1 MQDKSNTNSS
11 VNESQSPKKLP
22 DGVEKKK
29 RSRTRKYSDAQREHK
44 CECGKSYLSY
54 PALYTHM
61 KQKHNGQ
68 SQKNLDEQRLEST
81 YSESQ
86 TQDIFATLANALGK
100 EEDKP
105 QTSLSIQDMYDLIMW
120 EVQLLIMETDN
131 KDIKLDYYHELL
143 KQTQPTT
150 TNVTTPQ
157 DAFIRFIHEVKGVL
171 SYEQMKLIFFFVYSF
186 RKLLLDCPD
195 CPTSGLVEKA
205 NQLVCSQ
212 LDKVLQSIQLLSNRN
227 YIVHLSRVPNLREAM
242 IQIVLGFCNWLYAR
256 HLTDDKLLLKSDS
269 D

>member
-11 VNESQSPKKLP
+11 VQESYSPKKP
-22 DGVEKKK
+22 VDGGEKKK
-29 RSRTRKYSDAQREHK
+29 RSRTRKQSDAQREYK

-61 KQKHNGQ
+61 KQKHNRQ
-68 SQKNLDEQRLEST
+68 SLKNLDEQRLEST
-81 YSESQ
+81 FSESQ

-105 QTSLSIQDMYDLIMW
+105 QASLSNQDIYDLIMW

-131 KDIKLDYYHELL
+131 KYIKLDYYNELL
-143 KQTQPTT
+143 KSTQLTD
-150 TNVTTPQ
+150 VTTPQ

-171 SYEQMKLIFFFVYSF
+171 NYEQMKLIFLFVYSF
-186 RKLLLDCPD
+186 RKLLLDFPD
-195 CPTSGLVEKA
+195 CTTSGLVEKA
-205 NQLVCSQ
+205 NQLICSQ
-212 LDKVLQSIQLLSNRN
+212 LDKVLQSIQQLSNRN
-227 YIVHLSRVPNLREAM
+227 YIVHLSRVSNLREVM
-242 IQIVLGFCNWLYAR
+242 IKIVLGFCNWLYAR

>member
-11 VNESQSPKKLP
+11 VQESYSPKKP
-22 DGVEKKK
+22 ADGGEKKK

-54 PALYTHM
+54 PALYTHI

-68 SQKNLDEQRLEST
+68 SLKNLDEQRLEST
-81 YSESQ
+81 FSESQ

-100 EEDKP
+100 DEDKP
-105 QTSLSIQDMYDLIMW
+105 QASLNIQDMYDLIMW
-120 EVQLLIMETDN
+120 EVQLQIMETEN
-131 KDIKLDYYHELL
+131 KEIKFDYYHELI
-143 KQTQPTT
+143 KSTQP
-150 TNVTTPQ
+150 NDVTTPQ
-157 DAFIRFIHEVKGVL
+157 DAFIKFIHEVKGVL
-171 SYEQMKLIFFFVYSF
+171 SFDQMKFIFLFVYSF
-186 RKLLLDCPD
+186 RKLLLDCPE

-205 NQLVCSQ
+205 NQLICSQ
-212 LDKVLQSIQLLSNRN
+212 LDKVLQSIQQLSNRN
-227 YIVHLSRVPNLREAM
+227 YIVPLCRSANLREIM

>member
-11 VNESQSPKKLP
+11 VQESYSPQKP
-22 DGVEKKK
+22 AEGGEKKK
-29 RSRTRKYSDAQREHK
+29 RTRTRKYSDAQREHK

-68 SQKNLDEQRLEST
+68 SLKNLDEQRLEST
-81 YSESQ
+81 FSESQ

-100 EEDKP
+100 EEDKS
-105 QTSLSIQDMYDLIMW
+105 QTSFNNEDMYDLINW
-120 EVQLLIMETDN
+120 ELQLQMMETDN
-131 KDIKLDYYHELL
+131 KLIKLDYYRELM
-143 KQTQPTT
+143 KPTQPADI
-150 TNVTTPQ
+150 TTPQ
-157 DAFIRFIHEVKGVL
+157 DAFIRFIHELKGVL
-171 SYEQMKLIFFFVYSF
+171 SYEQMKLIFLFVYSF
-186 RKLLLDCPD
+186 RKLLIDYPD

-205 NQLVCSQ
+205 NQLICSQ
-212 LDKVLQSIQLLSNRN
+212 LDKVLQSIQQLSNRN
-227 YIVHLSRVPNLREAM
+227 YIVHLCRVPNLREVM
-242 IQIVLGFCNWLYAR
+242 IKIVLGFCNWLYAR

>member
-11 VNESQSPKKLP
+11 IQESYSPKKLAE
-22 DGVEKKK
+22 GGEKKK

-68 SQKNLDEQRLEST
+68 SLKNLDEQRLEST
-81 YSESQ
+81 FSESQ

-105 QTSLSIQDMYDLIMW
+105 QASLNNMDMYDLINW
-120 EVQLLIMETDN
+120 EVLLLIMETDN
-131 KDIKLDYYHELL
+131 KDIRLDYYHELM
-143 KQTQPTT
+143 KSPQSTD
-150 TNVTTPQ
+150 VTTPQ
-157 DAFIRFIHEVKGVL
+157 DAFIKFIHEVKGVL
-171 SYEQMKLIFFFVYSF
+171 SFEQMKLIFLFVYSF
-186 RKLLLDCPD
+186 RKLLLDHPE

-205 NQLVCSQ
+205 NQLICYQ
-212 LDKVLQSIQLLSNRN
+212 LDKVLLSIQKLSNRN
-227 YIVHLSRVPNLREAM
+227 YIVHLSRVPNLRETM

>member
-1 MQDKSNTNSS
+1 MLDKSNTNSS
-11 VNESQSPKKLP
+11 VPESQSPKKLL
-22 DGVEKKK
+22 DGVQKQK

-86 TQDIFATLANALGK
+86 TQDIFTTLANALGK

-105 QTSLSIQDMYDLIMW
+105 QASLNLQDMYDLIMW
-120 EVQLLIMETDN
+120 EVQLLIMETDS
-131 KDIKLDYYHELL
+131 KEIKLGYYHELL
-143 KQTQPTT
+143 KQTQTT
-150 TNVTTPQ
+150 DVNTPQ

-171 SYEQMKLIFFFVYSF
+171 SYEQMKLIFLFVYSF
-186 RKLLLDCPD
+186 RKLLLDYPD

-205 NQLVCSQ
+205 NQLVCFQ
-212 LDKVLQSIQLLSNRN
+212 LDKVLQSIQQLSNRN